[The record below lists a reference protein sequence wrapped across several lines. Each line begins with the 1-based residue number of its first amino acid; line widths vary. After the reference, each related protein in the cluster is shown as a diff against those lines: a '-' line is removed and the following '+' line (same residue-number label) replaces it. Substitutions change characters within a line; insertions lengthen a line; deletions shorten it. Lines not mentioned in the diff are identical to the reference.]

1 MSEAREQGRAAYRT
15 GAGGMDNPHAA
26 GTPEHRDW
34 NHGWTDEHYDDTML
48 AAPDEEGDT
57 R

>member
-15 GAGGMDNPHAA
+15 GAGGMDNPQAA